1 MQVFRKL
8 KKRVTVLENRLH
20 VIPPAEKYSVDWNML
35 QDHERGLIVACAR
48 IEIKYRI
55 RGEVNEYDFTNE
67 TEEEQAIRKL
77 AQDVMQEH
85 AELKSVIDER
95 YWTPSI
101 H

>member
-1 MQVFRKL
+1 MMVLRQL
-8 KKRVTVLENRLH
+8 KKRVEVLETKLQ
-20 VIPPAEKYSVDWNML
+20 VIPPADEFSIDWNLL
-35 QDHERGLIVACAR
+35 QDHERTLIIEAAR

-55 RGEVNEYDFTNE
+55 RGEVGKYDFTNAS
-67 TEEEQAIRKL
+67 EEEQRIRKL

-85 AELKSVIDER
+85 AELKSVIEAR